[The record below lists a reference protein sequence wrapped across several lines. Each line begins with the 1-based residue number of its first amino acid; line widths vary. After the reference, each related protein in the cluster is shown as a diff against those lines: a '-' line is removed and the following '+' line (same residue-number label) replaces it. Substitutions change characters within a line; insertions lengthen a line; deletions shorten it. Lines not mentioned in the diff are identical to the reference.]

1 MNPSP
6 DLASH
11 PDTRSVALW
20 LFACAVLV
28 FAMVVVGGV
37 TRLTHSGLSIVEW
50 KPVIGALPP
59 LNEAEWL
66 AEFEKYKETPE
77 YQKINR
83 GMDVEGF
90 KGIFWLE
97 YYHRLLGRLIGFVV
111 LLPFLYFWWRKRL
124 PAGMTPKLIGVFVLG
139 GMQGALGWFMVASGL
154 IDTPRVSA
162 YRLTAHL
169 GLAVV
174 IYGYLLW
181 LMFDLIKPRP
191 ISDVSGAHR
200 FIWLVVAAVFIT
212 LLAGGLVAGTR
223 AGFAY
228 NTFPLMGESFFPV
241 GMWAQEPWWVN
252 LFENVG
258 TVQFNHRLL
267 AYVLIGMIAA
277 FWWRLRKLA
286 LPSDVAIANHLL
298 LAAVGVQVVL
308 GISTLLL
315 RVPLGLAAAHQ
326 GTALLVLSAALYLAH
341 RLRRA

>member
-1 MNPSP
+1 MDPTLNRI
-6 DLASH
+6 SH
-11 PDTRSVALW
+11 ADTRPIALW
-20 LFACAVLV
+20 LFVCAVLV

-66 AEFEKYKETPE
+66 AEFEKYRETPE

-83 GMDVEGF
+83 GMDLEGF

-111 LLPFLYFWWRKRL
+111 LVPFLYFWWRKRI
-124 PAGMTPKLIGVFVLG
+124 PPGFTPRLIGVFALG
-139 GMQGALGWFMVASGL
+139 GLQGALGWFMVASGL
-154 IDTPRVSA
+154 VDTPRVSA

-169 GLAVV
+169 GLAAV
-174 IYGYLLW
+174 IYAYLLW
-181 LMFDLIKPRP
+181 LMLDLLRP
-191 ISDVSGAHR
+191 TPVAAAPGLRR
-200 FIWLVVAAVFIT
+200 FAWLVIGAVFVTI
-212 LLAGGLVAGTR
+212 LAGGLVAGTR

-241 GMWAQEPWWVN
+241 GMWSQQPWWVN

-258 TVQFNHRLL
+258 TVQFNHRLV
-267 AYVLIGMIAA
+267 AYVLIGVIAA
-277 FWWRLRKLA
+277 FWWRIRKLA
-286 LPSDVAIANHLL
+286 LPSDVGAANHLL
-298 LAAVGVQVVL
+298 LAALALQVTL

-315 RVPLGLAAAHQ
+315 RVPLTLAAAHQ
-326 GTALLVLSAALYLAH
+326 GVALLVLSAALYLAH
-341 RLRRA
+341 RVRRA

>member
-1 MNPSP
+1 MNPAIDHPSP
-6 DLASH
+6 VSAR
-11 PDTRSVALW
+11 PIALW
-20 LFACAVLV
+20 LFACAALV
-28 FAMVVVGGV
+28 FAMVVLGGV

-50 KPVIGALPP
+50 KPVVGALPP
-59 LNEAEWL
+59 LNDMEWL
-66 AEFEKYKETPE
+66 AEFEKYKLTPE

-83 GMDVEGF
+83 GMDLDGF

-111 LLPFLYFWWRKRL
+111 LLPFLYFWWRRRI
-124 PAGMTPKLIGVFVLG
+124 PAGFTPRLIGVFVLG
-139 GMQGALGWFMVASGL
+139 GLQGALGWVMVASGL

-169 GLAVV
+169 GLAVL

-181 LMFDLIKPRP
+181 LILDLVKPLPVADKPTAR
-191 ISDVSGAHR
+191 R
-200 FIWLVVAAVFIT
+200 FSWVVMTAVFVTI
-212 LLAGGLVAGTR
+212 LAGGLVAGTR

-241 GMWAQEPWWVN
+241 GMWAQTPWWVN

-258 TVQFNHRLL
+258 TVQFIHRLL
-267 AYVLIGMIAA
+267 AYVLIGLIVA
-277 FWWRLRKLA
+277 FWWRARTLA
-286 LPSDVAIANHLL
+286 LPADAARANHLL
-298 LAAVGVQVVL
+298 LAALALQIAL

-326 GTALLVLSAALYLAH
+326 GVALLVFSAALYLAH
-341 RLRRA
+341 RLRRG

>member
-1 MNPSP
+1 MNPP
-6 DLASH
+6 DSRTSQAG
-11 PDTRSVALW
+11 TRSVALW

-59 LNEAEWL
+59 LNDAEWL
-66 AEFEKYKETPE
+66 AEFEKYQQTPE

-90 KGIFWLE
+90 KGIFWGGSS
-97 YYHRLLGRLIGFVV
+97 HRLLGRLIGFVV
-111 LLPFLYFWWRKRL
+111 LVPFLYFWWRKRL
-124 PAGMTPKLIGVFVLG
+124 PAGMTLKLIGVFVLG

-154 IDTPRVSA
+154 VDTPRVSA

-169 GLAVV
+169 GLAVL
-174 IYGYLLW
+174 IYGYLIW
-181 LMFDLIKPRP
+181 LMLDLLKPSPVDAATGTR
-191 ISDVSGAHR
+191 R
-200 FIWLVVAAVFIT
+200 FTWLVMALVFIT
-212 LLAGGLVAGTR
+212 ILAGGLVAGTR

-241 GMWAQEPWWVN
+241 GMWAQEPRWVN

-267 AYVLIGMIAA
+267 AYVLIGVVAA
-277 FWWRLRKLA
+277 YWWHMRKVA
-286 LPSDVAIANHLL
+286 LPSDATLANHLL
-298 LAAVGVQVVL
+298 LVALAVQVAL

-315 RVPLGLAAAHQ
+315 RVPLSLAAAHQ
-326 GTALLVLSAALYLAH
+326 GTALLVLSGALYLAH
-341 RLRRA
+341 RLRRD